1 VKTPLNRTIITVIK
15 DGDAMFRFIAIASV
29 AVALMISAR
38 ASAQQ
43 LESLPPGVPEKMP
56 FDIPYGAPISMNMAK
71 KLVEG
76 SVTEATKRGWKMA
89 IAVVAPSGDLIYFAK
104 MDDTLLV
111 SADIAPRKART
122 AVRFRRDT
130 KLFFDQVE
138 AGHPFVTTLDPD
150 LVASPGG
157 LPIVV
162 DGKLIGGIGCSGGI
176 NTQDA
181 WTCQAGINSLK

>member
-1 VKTPLNRTIITVIK
+1 
-15 DGDAMFRFIAIASV
+15 MSRFTSILAIALV
-29 AVALMISAR
+29 LCLPV
-38 ASAQQ
+38 SAQQ
-43 LESLPPGVPEKMP
+43 PEPLPPGVPEKMP
-56 FDIPYGAPISMNMAK
+56 FDIPYGAPISMELAK
-71 KLVEG
+71 KLVEA
-76 SVTEATKRGWKMA
+76 SVAEATKRGWKMA
-89 IAVVAPSGDLIYFAK
+89 VAVVSPSGDLVYFAK
-104 MDDTLLV
+104 MDDTLLI

-138 AGHPFVTTLDPD
+138 SGHPFVTTLDPD

-157 LPIVV
+157 LPIIVE
-162 DGKLIGGIGCSGGI
+162 GKLVGGIGCSGGI

>member
-1 VKTPLNRTIITVIK
+1 
-15 DGDAMFRFIAIASV
+15 MFRFISIASA
-29 AVALMISAR
+29 AVALMISAK

-43 LESLPPGVPEKMP
+43 LEPLPPGVPEKMP
-56 FDIPYGAPISMNMAK
+56 FDIPYGAPISMNAAK
-71 KLVEG
+71 KLVEA
-76 SVTEATKRGWKMA
+76 SVAEATKRGWKMA
-89 IAVVAPSGDLIYFAK
+89 VAVVSPSGDLVYFAK

-138 AGHPFVTTLDPD
+138 SGHPFVATLDPN